1 MQLEVGCVHIPRFFA
16 KQNSNF
22 TKAFLMM
29 ITLLLLNV
37 GCQEIKN
44 TSKGKSEC
52 IFYTMITMIKN
63 LSIWCVIC
71 RILTLSV
78 VLPLAHVLLTSFDM
92 EFCTKAASETTLGDA
107 LVLPTAEAR
116 VDLMWSWCLC
126 ISSDEHD
133 QDHHHQRIIICR
145 FRSTESHIVEN

>member
-44 TSKGKSEC
+44 TSKGMNA
-52 IFYTMITMIKN
+52 F
-63 LSIWCVIC
+63 SIQNHHDQKLVNMMCDM
-71 RILTLSV
+71 SY
-78 VLPLAHVLLTSFDM
+78 FDP
-92 EFCTKAASETTLGDA
+92 FRRFA
-107 LVLPTAEAR
+107 
-116 VDLMWSWCLC
+116 
-126 ISSDEHD
+126 ISS
-133 QDHHHQRIIICR
+133 
-145 FRSTESHIVEN
+145 RSID